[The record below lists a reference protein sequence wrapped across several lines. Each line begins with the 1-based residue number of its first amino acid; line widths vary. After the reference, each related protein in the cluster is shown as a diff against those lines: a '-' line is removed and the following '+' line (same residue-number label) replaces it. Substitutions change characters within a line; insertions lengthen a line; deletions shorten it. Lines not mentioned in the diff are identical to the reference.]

1 MNSPIDPSTNSP
13 RHSKET
19 KFVFMAGRIASGK
32 TTLAK
37 KIASESNAI
46 LFSIDEWVGN
56 IGRPTNF
63 EEYTRYFLPCRVLIG
78 ELARE
83 LLQKGVSVV
92 LDFGGNT
99 DNERTWAK
107 SIYHELDCSRELYF
121 LDVPADI
128 CANRLK
134 KRNAKNPDKAIRKE
148 SLLEAEK
155 AGVKNYFIPPVP
167 EDGFNVIT
175 VKND

>member
-1 MNSPIDPSTNSP
+1 MKSPTKAPAKSN
-13 RHSKET
+13 ET
-19 KFVFMAGRIASGK
+19 KVVFMAGRIASGK

-56 IGRPTNF
+56 IGRPTSF

-78 ELARE
+78 QLTRE

-99 DNERTWAK
+99 AYERSWAK
-107 SIYHELDCSRELYF
+107 TIYYDLNCSHELYF
-121 LDVPADI
+121 LDVPAEI
-128 CANRLK
+128 CMKRLEN
-134 KRNAKNPDKAIRKE
+134 RNAQNPDKAIRKE

-155 AGVKNYFIPPVP
+155 AGVKNYFIPPAP
-167 EDGFNVIT
+167 EDGFNVIE